1 MTNYWTSEEDEKL
14 ISLLEKHEG
23 KYSAIS
29 KYFPN
34 RTTWALLRRF
44 AKIDP
49 SVKSGQW
56 SSDEDATLLLWIFNT
71 ASDTISNSLSLFEGR
86 KLTNVKNR
94 IEYFKNELKDKLHL
108 SIKTKNESVIK
119 KSNTNKRKSK
129 MAMKQEAKQQK
140 MPPHD
145 NIGNT
150 FSEEDTKS
158 CILKKTHNL
167 IKRVKTEV
175 GPVGASDWSTSAPLL
190 KPTSPSMQ
198 SFNIGQSLQKF
209 LRTQDHIPPALCN
222 LTTREYHEIFDLQKA
237 LGNNWEAIA
246 KFIPNT
252 NSTSLKTHFYNF
264 LRWTAYECQLA
275 GSSAGHPL
283 HKMCS
288 GGEQLVHDF
297 TNSTETQLMSVI
309 QQARYLLT
317 AYHTLSDEENNS
329 FLWKSLDA
337 DENGELEASSETTSD
352 LDAIVNMKVAR
363 IKQDVW
369 KSFSK
374 LTG

>member
-1 MTNYWTSEEDEKL
+1 
-14 ISLLEKHEG
+14 
-23 KYSAIS
+23 
-29 KYFPN
+29 
-34 RTTWALLRRF
+34 LRRF

-119 KSNTNKRKSK
+119 KGNTNKRKSK

-175 GPVGASDWSTSAPLL
+175 GPVGASD
-190 KPTSPSMQ
+190 
-198 SFNIGQSLQKF
+198 
-209 LRTQDHIPPALCN
+209 
-222 LTTREYHEIFDLQKA
+222 
-237 LGNNWEAIA
+237 
-246 KFIPNT
+246 
-252 NSTSLKTHFYNF
+252 
-264 LRWTAYECQLA
+264 
-275 GSSAGHPL
+275 
-283 HKMCS
+283 
-288 GGEQLVHDF
+288 
-297 TNSTETQLMSVI
+297 
-309 QQARYLLT
+309 
-317 AYHTLSDEENNS
+317 
-329 FLWKSLDA
+329 
-337 DENGELEASSETTSD
+337 
-352 LDAIVNMKVAR
+352 
-363 IKQDVW
+363 
-369 KSFSK
+369 
-374 LTG
+374 